1 MSSCPEACAARI
13 PPAWSDHLRFFRS
26 LLANPMRVA
35 AVAPSSRCLAQLI
48 TSEVGPSHAPILE
61 LGPGTGVFTRAL
73 LERGLTED
81 DLTLIEY
88 GEDFVEP
95 LRAHFPQARV
105 MQADA
110 ARLSSLGLFADRGA
124 GAAVSGLPLLSM
136 PPRKVMAI
144 LAGAFVC
151 LRPGGALYQ
160 FTYGPRCPVPRP
172 VLERLGLKA
181 RRIGGTMFN
190 LPPASVYRISRRGPL
205 HLGGLATSMAR
216 EPR

>member
-1 MSSCPEACAARI
+1 MSSCPEACAAPI

-26 LLANPMRVA
+26 LLADPARVA
-35 AVAPSSRCLAQLI
+35 AVAPSSRFLAQLI
-48 TSEVGPSHAPILE
+48 TREIDPARAPILE

-73 LERGLTED
+73 LARGVVEA

-88 GEDFVEP
+88 GEDFAAP
-95 LRAHFPQARV
+95 LRALFPQARV
-105 MQADA
+105 VQADA
-110 ARLSSLGLFADRGA
+110 ARLPALGLFAERRA

-136 PPRKVMAI
+136 TPRKVMAI
-144 LAGAFVC
+144 LAGTFAC

-181 RRIGGTMFN
+181 RRIGGTLFN
-190 LPPASVYRISRRGPL
+190 MPPAAVYRISRRRPL
-205 HLGGLATSMAR
+205 HPGRSGAAMMPDR
-216 EPR
+216 